1 MPGESLREEKPEV
14 SRGGITKERSSRKE
28 GPVGEGSEKGTRAE
42 AWAGDEIAHME
53 DGDQG
58 AYLPAAFT
66 RRGGRRDAV
75 GKGAL

>member
-1 MPGESLREEKPEV
+1 M
-14 SRGGITKERSSRKE
+14 
-28 GPVGEGSEKGTRAE
+28 GEGSEKGTRAE